1 MKKKIIIFAIFLL
14 LPIYSALAI
23 SVPNPLGNINSL
35 PDLIG
40 RGVQGFL
47 GISGALALL
56 FVVWGGITWMTS
68 RGNAEKVKSGRDA
81 MVWALF
87 GLVAV
92 FLSYVIISAV
102 LGLLQG
108 VG

>member
-1 MKKKIIIFAIFLL
+1 MKKKSIIFLTLVL
-14 LPIYSALAI
+14 LPFFTAKAV
-23 SVPNPLGNINSL
+23 SVPNPLGNVNSL

-81 MVWALF
+81 IVWALF

-108 VG
+108 TS